1 MRFPIYKV
9 FILTMVEL
17 LFLEINFS
25 LANDVSSLFTT
36 HQANKVGDIVTVIIY
51 ESSLASQS
59 AKTQTNQETQAAG
72 KITPFFQKNKTGSV
86 SSGWGSNNSYGGSG
100 STQRRG
106 SLIAEITAEVIE
118 VLPNGNLRIKGE
130 RTVKINDEKQ
140 IIYLEGIIRPEDIQE
155 NNTIRS
161 TYIAKANIK
170 YEGEGPIKKSQHAGF
185 IPQAF
190 NWLIMLGLAA
200 WLGII

>member
-59 AKTQTNQETQAAG
+59 AKTQTS
-72 KITPFFQKNKTGSV
+72 F
-86 SSGWGSNNSYGGSG
+86 
-100 STQRRG
+100 
-106 SLIAEITAEVIE
+106 
-118 VLPNGNLRIKGE
+118 LRMG
-130 RTVKINDEKQ
+130 
-140 IIYLEGIIRPEDIQE
+140 
-155 NNTIRS
+155 
-161 TYIAKANIK
+161 
-170 YEGEGPIKKSQHAGF
+170 
-185 IPQAF
+185 
-190 NWLIMLGLAA
+190 
-200 WLGII
+200 